1 MTDAQFTAMAQLLRL
16 RDGAAQDAARLVL
29 VNGHAPGEVASLTGI
44 SPASVSNS
52 VGRIKRGLELARIAV
67 AA

>member
-1 MTDAQFTAMAQLLRL
+1 MTAAQFTALAQLLRL

-29 VNGHAPGEVASLTGI
+29 VNGRTPGQAATETGI
-44 SPASVSNS
+44 SPASVSNAVS
-52 VGRIKRGLELARIAV
+52 RIKRGLELARIAV